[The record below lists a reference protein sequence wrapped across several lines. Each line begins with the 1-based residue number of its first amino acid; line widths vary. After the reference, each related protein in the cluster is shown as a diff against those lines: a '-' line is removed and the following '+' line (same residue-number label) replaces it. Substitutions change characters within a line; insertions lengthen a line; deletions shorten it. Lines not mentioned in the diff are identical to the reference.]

1 MSKPQGAINTW
12 QCNTCS
18 GVIVAVHTD
27 EGTTPM
33 FLACRA
39 TEGCA
44 GTMVSAGYPS
54 APVPEHI
61 IKLLSWHWHKASAT
75 QLKRYRRENPA
86 MYQHLQ
92 MGGLLLDRL
101 PVEADV

>member
-1 MSKPQGAINTW
+1 VTAPQGAINTW
-12 QCNTCS
+12 QCDTCR
-18 GVIVAVHTD
+18 GILVAVHTD

-33 FLACRA
+33 FLGCRA
-39 TEGCA
+39 EVGCK

-54 APVPEHI
+54 SPIPDYIVK
-61 IKLLSWHWHKASAT
+61 KLAWHWHKASTT
-75 QLKRYRRENPA
+75 QMKAYKRNDPA

-101 PVEADV
+101 PVEAQG